1 MRILIKAQA
10 PTTSSNA
17 TEPETETGN
26 GNVEPAT
33 RHRLPISSTMKI
45 TRQRGR
51 LRCGPCAVGRG

>member
-10 PTTSSNA
+10 PTTSNNA
-17 TEPETETGN
+17 TEAEPETGSA
-26 GNVEPAT
+26 EPAT